1 MSRTL
6 DDAFKTEGVLDPS
19 AGFRSRDSVIESIVR
34 LNEDEA
40 SSVVGDREHQLRR
53 LVQTLRNRKNHFAL
67 IFVVC
72 NEVPLR
78 RTLTQEVK
86 EKLPDQ
92 DLFEFYL
99 TGKETEFLDSLL
111 KTPGTPHPLF
121 VYGLENLLPS
131 SVEENL
137 RREET
142 LQELQLRREQ
152 FRNLKRP
159 LVLWMPEY
167 VYTLI
172 GQQAVDFWSWQSG
185 TFFFTEIQSRKV
197 ASNQDRNI
205 DGRFGKKIGESRL
218 KQLPATPRDFIGREA
233 ELDDLRQAL
242 RRGLRI
248 LGVQGMGGVGKTAL
262 ALKLAHEFKDQYA
275 DAQIYLDFKG
285 VGPQPL
291 SPAEV
296 MWHVVSS
303 FQPEMK
309 RPDDDQLPAWYN
321 SLLDDKRV
329 LLFYDNAKNAAQIAP
344 LLPPKHCLLLV
355 TSRKHFTLRGMFD
368 KNLDEM
374 TEADAE
380 KLLLRIAP
388 QIGRHATSM
397 AEQCGYLPIALCAAA
412 SALKAKRSLSPEDY
426 LKRLRDNKERLK
438 LRDEVRELTVE
449 ACFSLS
455 YELLNEELQ
464 RRWRMLAIFPTDF
477 DAPAAAAVW
486 QTDVDAAK
494 HTLAELEE
502 YSLLEWEETARRYSL
517 HDLARDFA
525 DTRLSV
531 TEREQAGLLHS
542 AHYLQI
548 LSTAGD
554 LYLKGS
560 ETIAE
565 GLSLFDNERINIE
578 AGQEWAATRF
588 AGDDQAAQLCNRY
601 AYAGVYVLN
610 LRQHPHAFIHWQESA
625 LHAARKLRN
634 RQSEGNHLGNLG
646 NAYADLGEVRTAIDY
661 YQQALMIAREI
672 GDRRG
677 EGSGLGN
684 LGNAY
689 KNLGEVRPA
698 IEYYQQALAILRE
711 IGDRRREGNGLGNL
725 GNAYARLGEVRA
737 AIDYYQQALAIAREI
752 GDRRGEST
760 RLGNLG
766 NAYASLGE
774 VRTAIDYYQQALMIA
789 REIGDR
795 RGEGS
800 GLGNLGIAYAD
811 LGEVRAAI
819 DYYQQALAIA
829 REIGD
834 RRGEGSGLGNL
845 GNAYRSLGEVRTAID
860 YHQQALMIACE
871 IGDRRGEGN
880 SLGNLGIA
888 YKDLGETEKAVES
901 TEAAL
906 KIFEEIESPH
916 SHIARRRLEELR
928 GKSM

>member
-6 DDAFKTEGVLDPS
+6 DDAFNTGDVLDTP

-53 LVQTLRNRKNHFAL
+53 LVQTLRNRKNRFAL

-86 EKLPDQ
+86 EKLSDQ

-99 TGKETEFLDSLL
+99 TGKETGFLDKLL
-111 KTPGTPHPLF
+111 KIPGTPHPLF

-131 SVEENL
+131 SDKENL

-142 LQELQLRREQ
+142 LQELQLHREQ

-205 DGRFGKKIGESRL
+205 EKRRGQKIDEKIEAFDEVKKTIVESNQDVQKVIEKSAINAAQARL
-218 KQLPATPRDFIGREA
+218 NQLPSPPHDFTGRKA

-242 RRGLRI
+242 RHG
-248 LGVQGMGGVGKTAL
+248 GVTVSGMGGVGKTAL

-275 DAQIYLDFKG
+275 DAQIDLDLKG

-291 SPAEV
+291 SHAEV

-303 FQPEMK
+303 FDPKMQ
-309 RPDDDQLPAWYN
+309 RPDDDQLPASYH
-321 SLLDDKRV
+321 SLLNDNRV

-344 LLPPKHCLLLV
+344 LLPPEHCLLLV

-374 TEADAE
+374 TGADAK
-380 KLLLRIAP
+380 KLLLKIEPRI
-388 QIGRHATSM
+388 GEHAAVM

-412 SALKAKRSLSPEDY
+412 SALRAKRSLSPEDY
-426 LKRLRDNKERLK
+426 LERLRDKKERLK
-438 LRDEVRELTVE
+438 LHDEVRELTVE

-455 YELLNEELQ
+455 YELLDEELQ
-464 RRWRMLAIFPTDF
+464 RRWRMLAIFPTSF
-477 DAPAAAAVW
+477 DAPAAATVW
-486 QTDVDAAK
+486 QVDVEAAK
-494 HTLAELEE
+494 DALAELEE

-525 DTRLSV
+525 DTRLS
-531 TEREQAGLLHS
+531 TAEREQAGLHHA

-554 LYLKGS
+554 LYEKGN
-560 ETIAE
+560 EAIAE
-565 GLSLFDNERINIE
+565 GLSLFDNERVNIE

-588 AGDDQAAQLCNRY
+588 PGDEQAAQLCNEY
-601 AYAGVYVLN
+601 PNAGVDVID
-610 LRQHPHAFIHWQESA
+610 LRQHPRDFIRWLESA
-625 LHAARKLRN
+625 LLAARKLRN
-634 RQSEGNHLGNLG
+634 RQSEGNRLGNLG
-646 NAYADLGEVRTAIDY
+646 NAYRDLGEVRTAIDY
-661 YQQALMIAREI
+661 CEQALAISREI

-677 EGSGLGN
+677 E
-684 LGNAY
+684 
-689 KNLGEVRPA
+689 
-698 IEYYQQALAILRE
+698 
-711 IGDRRREGNGLGNL
+711 
-725 GNAYARLGEVRA
+725 
-737 AIDYYQQALAIAREI
+737 
-752 GDRRGEST
+752 
-760 RLGNLG
+760 
-766 NAYASLGE
+766 
-774 VRTAIDYYQQALMIA
+774 
-789 REIGDR
+789 
-795 RGEGS
+795 
-800 GLGNLGIAYAD
+800 
-811 LGEVRAAI
+811 
-819 DYYQQALAIA
+819 
-829 REIGD
+829 
-834 RRGEGSGLGNL
+834 
-845 GNAYRSLGEVRTAID
+845 
-860 YHQQALMIACE
+860 
-871 IGDRRGEGN
+871 
-880 SLGNLGIA
+880 
-888 YKDLGETEKAVES
+888 
-901 TEAAL
+901 
-906 KIFEEIESPH
+906 
-916 SHIARRRLEELR
+916 
-928 GKSM
+928 